1 MLIIDFFHSIFKDIV
16 GIPSYNN
23 INVEN
28 SHNLNISSFY
38 YCIGTVKYGYAQFHV
53 RNEEKSGRKF

>member
-1 MLIIDFFHSIFKDIV
+1 MLIIDFLHSIFKEIV

-23 INVEN
+23 RNVEN

-38 YCIGTVKYGYAQFHV
+38 YHIGAVKYGYA
-53 RNEEKSGRKF
+53 